1 MTSPRSALKRTF
13 QVTIDIEAT
22 VQETPPEE
30 RCSQPAHLRYHRALV
45 QQLQAHPAQLHHLL
59 RAAATSA
66 MQQATQLLVAEYGW
80 GGVSDQQL
88 LQPLI
93 ARLEPMAQRYFLEEV
108 EDGANVY
115 YFDGYDA
122 TVVHVEMTELE

>member
-1 MTSPRSALKRTF
+1 
-13 QVTIDIEAT
+13 
-22 VQETPPEE
+22 
-30 RCSQPAHLRYHRALV
+30 
-45 QQLQAHPAQLHHLL
+45 
-59 RAAATSA
+59 